1 MLAPR
6 LHELTRRL
14 FIVFLLRH
22 TIITRL
28 PPGLPALSPI
38 IALLSDIAVREMACH
53 SRTLAPSKVTRDDV
67 HASTYR
73 STPSLSQLIQHTE
86 QENERLQRRVACQH
100 RMEEASMDFLGEVR
114 YIPEWRDT
122 LCPETV
128 WQSGLSAPLTSRYVE
143 PSFVHNVQETILV
156 RASRLRLRSPQC

>member
-38 IALLSDIAVREMACH
+38 ISLLSDITVREMACH
-53 SRTLAPSKVTRDDV
+53 NRTLAPSKATRDDV
-67 HASTYR
+67 QASTYR
-73 STPSLSQLIQHTE
+73 STPSLSQMIQHTE

-100 RMEEASMDFLGEVR
+100 RMEEASMEFLGEVQGFLEKLQQAVN
-114 YIPEWRDT
+114 IFED
-122 LCPETV
+122 L
-128 WQSGLSAPLTSRYVE
+128 QLDIKQD
-143 PSFVHNVQETILV
+143 VQDDRVLMGEGADGRVFYT
-156 RASRLRLRSPQC
+156 